1 MSSER
6 HCLKVR
12 VTEKIREFLRAS
24 LDEKEIK
31 TKLEEKI
38 LQELEQS
45 LETYSEGEITEESK
59 SNEFC
64 EKELKFSSLKRVFE
78 LYKEAGKLD
87 SIYFSQQGKIFI
99 HQLLS
104 GSDVYFSPP
113 KKPERNPE
121 LAARLE
127 KIQHKLDNLAY
138 SKMVSNLGEKQVD
151 HGNLAIDMKSLN
163 IQAIHAFNILLSF
176 VCAFAFGFATG
187 YYNGLDNGLSAIIG
201 VSLCI
206 PVLLADMYFLLKYY
220 DDGSRMLERR
230 EEELKLALSAKSV
243 TDKKND

>member
-64 EKELKFSSLKRVFE
+64 EKELKFSSLK
-78 LYKEAGKLD
+78 L
-87 SIYFSQQGKIFI
+87 SIRTLQRSRKT
-99 HQLLS
+99 
-104 GSDVYFSPP
+104 
-113 KKPERNPE
+113 R
-121 LAARLE
+121 
-127 KIQHKLDNLAY
+127 
-138 SKMVSNLGEKQVD
+138 
-151 HGNLAIDMKSLN
+151 LN
-163 IQAIHAFNILLSF
+163 I
-176 VCAFAFGFATG
+176 
-187 YYNGLDNGLSAIIG
+187 
-201 VSLCI
+201 
-206 PVLLADMYFLLKYY
+206 FLTT
-220 DDGSRMLERR
+220 R
-230 EEELKLALSAKSV
+230 
-243 TDKKND
+243 